1 MSWHLNAEA
10 GTLSFSAV
18 HVDGASVHLY
28 KCFHQSE
35 ANARSCM
42 VDIYLVEAFEYVLYV
57 VGRHAYSSICHL
69 QAHPTDIF
77 LIEKFETDV
86 DASVFGSK
94 LEGVGQEIV
103 QDTFY
108 FSASAV
114 MTLSSLSLPSGSG
127 VSMLKR
133 ICFR

>member
-1 MSWHLNAEA
+1 MSWHLDAEA
-10 GTLSFSAV
+10 GTLSFCAV

-69 QAHPTDIF
+69 QAHPTGIF
-77 LIEKFETDV
+77 LIENSRLTW
-86 DASVFGSK
+86 
-94 LEGVGQEIV
+94 
-103 QDTFY
+103 
-108 FSASAV
+108 
-114 MTLSSLSLPSGSG
+114 TLPFSG
-127 VSMLKR
+127 VNLKALDR
-133 ICFR
+133 RLYKIRSTFRHRQ